1 MFHIV
6 DFISVEKKETEVVP
20 SSWVQD
26 GMSYWPPYT
35 STGRCTRAVKR
46 QEAPDETWDL
56 FDVNIRFARA
66 ILREILTSIEM
77 IKQKQKLI
85 LPQLQ
90 KLQYYI
96 HYICVFVFQTMY
108 LRLSGG
114 MTTKGNVW
122 RILSKLLTNV
132 LAMKMNWRGAN
143 GKQAFE
149 PLALKSVV
157 IGPVRR
163 SHSEVPDVEIE
174 KYVKR
179 WMQLAPDRDG
189 GRKRRPDQTL
199 EE

>member
-90 KLQYYI
+90 NGGPT
-96 HYICVFVFQTMY
+96 FGG
-108 LRLSGG
+108 LSGG